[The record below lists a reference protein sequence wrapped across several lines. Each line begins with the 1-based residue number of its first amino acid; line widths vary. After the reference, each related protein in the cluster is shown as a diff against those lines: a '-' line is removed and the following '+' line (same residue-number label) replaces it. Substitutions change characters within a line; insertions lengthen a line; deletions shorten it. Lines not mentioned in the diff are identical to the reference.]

1 MENNKAIEKHNNIDL
16 KFDNDDDDDDHDD
29 DDDLE
34 NFIENND
41 NGDVYDLEIKFD
53 IESDDDD

>member
-1 MENNKAIEKHNNIDL
+1 MMMMNI
-16 KFDNDDDDDDHDD
+16 H

>member
-16 KFDNDDDDDDHDD
+16 KFDNDDDNH

-41 NGDVYDLEIKFD
+41 NGDVYV
-53 IESDDDD
+53 